1 MSLQSLSLQL
11 YSVRNALNEDIAG
24 TIARVA
30 EIGFTQ
36 VEASSKWLTLGPELQ
51 DAIRA
56 NNLISPT
63 ITSPLVNIGR
73 ENLDRAAI
81 FAMANE
87 LGSKTVID
95 TFIPEEH
102 WGSADAVA
110 RIADELNAASEEA
123 AGYGLRVA
131 YHNHWWELE
140 HKFDGRT
147 AFETL
152 TDRLRPEVL
161 LEVDA
166 YWVAVG
172 GEDVLAFLG
181 RQAER
186 VHFLHLKDGPVNRDN
201 KQQAVAGTG
210 SMPILDVIAA
220 TPNLEV
226 GVIEFDDYE
235 GDVFEAI
242 AGSFAYLNPRVGA

>member
-1 MSLQSLSLQL
+1 MALKSLSLQL
-11 YSVRNALNEDIAG
+11 YSVRNALDEDVAR

-30 EIGFTQ
+30 ETGFTQ
-36 VEASSKWLTLGPELQ
+36 VEASYRVLSRGPELL

-56 NNLISPT
+56 NDLISPT
-63 ITSPLVNIGR
+63 MTSPL
-73 ENLDRAAI
+73 LDVDRDAV
-81 FAMANE
+81 FATAKE
-87 LGSKTVID
+87 LGAHTVIE
-95 TFIPEEH
+95 TFIPEQH
-102 WGSADAVA
+102 WGSVGDVA
-110 RIADELNAASEEA
+110 RIADELNAAAEKA
-123 AGYGLRVA
+123 AGYGLRVG
-131 YHNHWWELE
+131 YHNHWWEFE

-172 GEDVLAFLG
+172 GEDVLALLG

-186 VHFLHLKDGPVNRDN
+186 VHFLHLKDGPINRDN
-201 KQQAVAGTG
+201 KQQVAAGHG
-210 SMPILDVIAA
+210 VMPLWEIIDAA
-220 TPNLEV
+220 PNLEV
-226 GVIEFDDYE
+226 GVVEFDDYA

-242 AGSFAYLNPRVGA
+242 AASYTYLSSRIAA